1 MNADGKM
8 DWKTR
13 LQETLPDF
21 PKHLGIEITEATPD
35 RVLAEATVREDLA
48 IATGTLHGGA
58 IMAIADTLGAVATI
72 VNLQRGQWTATL
84 ESKTNFLGAAPV
96 GSRVK
101 FECLALHKGK
111 RTMIWQT
118 NMRNE
123 SGKLLAQITQT
134 QMVLGEPK
142 TTG

>member
-1 MNADGKM
+1 M

-35 RVLAEATVREDLA
+35 RVLADATVREDLA

-72 VNLQRGQWTATL
+72 VNLKRGQWTATL

-101 FECLALHKGK
+101 FECLPLHKGK

-142 TTG
+142 ASG